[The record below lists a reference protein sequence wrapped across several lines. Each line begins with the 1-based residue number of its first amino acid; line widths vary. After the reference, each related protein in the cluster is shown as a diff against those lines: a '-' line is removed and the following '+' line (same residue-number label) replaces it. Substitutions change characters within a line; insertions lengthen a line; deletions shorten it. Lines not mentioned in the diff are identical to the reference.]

1 MQLLLKRLD
10 SLERECAQLRK
21 ENAELRARCEKQQLI
36 IDQLLRHRFGK
47 RSEKMAPD
55 EQLSLLGDLS
65 EFTDPAS
72 DDEADDSPKPQ
83 GNNKK
88 RKQKRFCYPND
99 LPRETVKIDVDA
111 KDRMCDCGQEKSV
124 IGFDTVEVLD
134 YVPEQFKIRV
144 EQHLKRACSCCKN
157 GVCSPK
163 VKRALPGVRV
173 SHELLA
179 QLIIA
184 KCLDRQP
191 HYHLST
197 RWTSRHD
204 VTIPRESLS
213 RWMIQLANH
222 LQPLYNLMAEQLDN
236 YDIGSL
242 DATWLKVLKEPNRSP
257 TTTSKAWCFKGGA
270 PGNEVTL
277 YEYCANDHA
286 GFVQNRWSEFQGTLH
301 GDVDRSYER
310 LQNNGIKL
318 SYCHAHSRRKYQP
331 IAEAASTPGIAAYV
345 IKQYQ
350 KLYQL
355 EKLSKDWEPELRLAL
370 RQSKSKPILDNLRQ
384 YLLDRYAHIPGGL
397 KLKEAVTYT
406 LNHWDNLNRFLDDGR
421 LSIDNN
427 HTERDIR
434 PFVMARNNF
443 LFADTP
449 KGARALCL
457 HFSIIQTAKQHNI
470 EPYQYYVHILNQL
483 PYCKTVEDY
492 EALLPWH
499 DSIQNIRL
507 QKKWA

>member
-1 MQLLLKRLD
+1 MQLLPKRVD
-10 SLERECAQLRK
+10 QLEADNKLLRQN
-21 ENAELRARCEKQQLI
+21 NAKLQARCDKQTLI
-36 IDQLLRHRFGK
+36 IEQLLRHRFGA
-47 RSEKMAPD
+47 RSEKVGPD
-55 EQLSLLGDLS
+55 EQLSLLADLA
-65 EFTDPAS
+65 EFPEPE
-72 DDEADDSPKPQ
+72 DEDAGDSPEPTAKK
-83 GNNKK
+83 KK
-88 RKQKRFCYPND
+88 RKQKQFCYPND
-99 LPRETVKIDVDA
+99 LPRNTVQIDVDV
-111 KDRMCDCGQEKSV
+111 KDRICGCGKEKNV
-124 IGFDTVEVLD
+124 IGFDTVEILN
-134 YVPEQFKIRV
+134 YVPEQFNIRV
-144 EQHLKRACSCCKN
+144 EQHLKRACSCCKD
-157 GVCSPK
+157 GVTAAK

-197 RWTSRHD
+197 RWASRHD
-204 VTIPRESLS
+204 VTIPRGSLS
-213 RWMIQLANH
+213 RWMIKLAHH

-242 DATWLKVLKEPNRSP
+242 DATWLKVLKEPGRSA
-257 TTTSKAWCFKGGA
+257 TTTSKAWCFKGGS
-270 PGNEVTL
+270 PGKEVTL
-277 YEYCANDHA
+277 YEYCATDHA
-286 GFVQNRWSEFQGTLH
+286 GFVQNRWADFQGTLH
-301 GDVDRSYER
+301 GDVDPCYKNFKH
-310 LQNNGIKL
+310 QGISM
-318 SYCHAHSRRKYQP
+318 SYCHAHSRRKYFP
-331 IAEAASTPGIAAYV
+331 IAEASSAPGIAAHV
-345 IKQYQ
+345 VKQYQ

-355 EKLSKDWEPELRLAL
+355 EKLSKNWEPELRQAL
-370 RQSKSKPILDNLRQ
+370 RQSKSKPILDDLYQ
-384 YLLDRYAHIPGGL
+384 YLMDRYDGIPGTSSL
-397 KLKEAVTYT
+397 NEAVAYT

-492 EALLPWH
+492 EALLPWEV
-499 DSIQNIRL
+499 NINAE
-507 QKKWA
+507 KKSLA